1 MMEEEKEGEGVMERE
16 REDEEEM
23 ARGRGV
29 VSRAGIRRRRPVVVV
44 VVTSAT
50 VEFGADE
57 VDAVVASVSHVT
69 SSRRRGPNVVVS
81 SASPRPSNSLMH
93 LSVMGG

>member
-23 ARGRGV
+23 TRGRGV
-29 VSRAGIRRRRPVVVV
+29 VSRAGIRRRRPVVV

-69 SSRRRGPNVVVS
+69 SSRRRGPNVVVT